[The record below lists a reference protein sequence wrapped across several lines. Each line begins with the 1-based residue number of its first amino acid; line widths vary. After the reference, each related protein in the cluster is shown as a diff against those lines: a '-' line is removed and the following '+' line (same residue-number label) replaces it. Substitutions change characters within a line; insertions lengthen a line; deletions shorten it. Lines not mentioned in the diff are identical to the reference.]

1 MINLFCIYFNDHII
15 SCILSRSDSSVCS
28 FEEEEF
34 EHTQGLRIYF
44 VYRYSIFKIA
54 LVSL

>member
-1 MINLFCIYFNDHII
+1 MIHLFCIYFIDHVI

-34 EHTQGLRIYF
+34 ERTQGLRMYF
-44 VYRYSIFKIA
+44 VYWYSICKI
-54 LVSL
+54 